1 MTSEIDAIEASIKR
15 RLVEICDSLG
25 EDARGLGSDD
35 LIPASG
41 LIDSAGLLDLIAW
54 YEKEFA
60 ISLAPEEITID
71 NLGSLHQMAE
81 FAIRRRQHA

>member
-1 MTSEIDAIEASIKR
+1 MTSEVDAIEASIKR

-25 EDARGLGSDD
+25 EDARGLGPDE

-81 FAIRRRQHA
+81 FAVKRLQRA